1 MKKHDGAIAEETST
15 KNGGNFQEIVE
26 IFRKGQLGR
35 LFAGATENTLIQFF
49 RYCFVGGAA
58 TIVDFAFHQSHAVIA
73 NGLSFVAGLLANYF
87 LSTFWVFRS
96 SKIKSRLA
104 EFLAFAAIGVV
115 GLLLTIGITK
125 LFEITMA
132 DVTSAYQI
140 ISKVVST
147 AVAFLWNFFARKY
160 LIYSKKDEA

>member
-1 MKKHDGAIAEETST
+1 M
-15 KNGGNFQEIVE
+15 
-26 IFRKGQLGR
+26 
-35 LFAGATENTLIQFF
+35 
-49 RYCFVGGAA
+49 
-58 TIVDFAFHQSHAVIA
+58 
-73 NGLSFVAGLLANYF
+73 
-87 LSTFWVFRS
+87 
-96 SKIKSRLA
+96 
-104 EFLAFAAIGVV
+104 AFAAIGVV

-132 DVTSAYQI
+132 DVTTAYQI